1 MKKYIG
7 TKQIEAEPM
16 TRGDAWGKHLLR
28 EKPSTENFD
37 DEGYHVRYED
47 GYESWSPKDVF
58 EKAYHEGCMGD
69 VSDGYHTFNELYR
82 YRLLYNAAFFNEL
95 AKLGKVEVC
104 KSHKHYDG
112 EECFGGGWFIVMA
125 ELPTG
130 QVSNHYENKDWDLFN
145 VPELETSFEWDGHT
159 PNEAADRIE
168 AYLKQIKKS
177 TFVDRMQIEAEE
189 VNGRYVK
196 LAAFIDSGKMDEVV
210 NDMYNKCLLE
220 IQCGTMFDYIRLLDT
235 RIQRMQGS
243 DSAEVRK
250 MNFGM
255 AIKALKAGFPIR
267 RKGWNGKGLMVFKQ
281 VPAHIESDVIPKM
294 QSLPQS
300 AKDLILKGK
309 GFIDYTS
316 QCLIYNENTGR
327 ADSWVPSISDVFAD
341 DWEIVV

>member
-1 MKKYIG
+1 MEEFIHEATPELILNDCINFGIELDNITSATPKKVKEYIEMKKYIG
-7 TKQIEAEPM
+7 IKQIEAEPM

-58 EKAYHEGCMGD
+58 EKAYHEGCIGD

-82 YRLLYNAAFFNEL
+82 YRLLYNAAFFNEI

-145 VPELETSFEWDGHT
+145 VPELETAFEWDGHT

-168 AYLKQIKKS
+168 AYLK
-177 TFVDRMQIEAEE
+177 
-189 VNGRYVK
+189 
-196 LAAFIDSGKMDEVV
+196 
-210 NDMYNKCLLE
+210 
-220 IQCGTMFDYIRLLDT
+220 T
-235 RIQRMQGS
+235 R
-243 DSAEVRK
+243 
-250 MNFGM
+250 
-255 AIKALKAGFPIR
+255 
-267 RKGWNGKGLMVFKQ
+267 
-281 VPAHIESDVIPKM
+281 H
-294 QSLPQS
+294 
-300 AKDLILKGK
+300 
-309 GFIDYTS
+309 
-316 QCLIYNENTGR
+316 
-327 ADSWVPSISDVFAD
+327 
-341 DWEIVV
+341 